1 MPQHK
6 SAKKRLI
13 TSLKR
18 QIRNRA
24 AKSSLRSALRK
35 YREMN
40 TEDQKGAFVALEST
54 LDRAAQKGIIH
65 KNKASRWKSRLS
77 P

>member
-18 QIRNRA
+18 QTRNRA